1 MLLVLANVPL
11 MIDTPLAPDPPVRL
25 PLIDGADHVYNVP
38 AGTTPLVTSVGVT
51 VNCTPVQVVVLIGV
65 MIPTGL
71 TVTVTVN
78 GAPGPQ
84 ATVLGVMI

>member
-1 MLLVLANVPL
+1 MTGVQTCALPISCVA
-11 MIDTPLAPDPPVRL
+11 PPVN
-25 PLIDGADHVYNVP
+25 PVPVGADQLYNVP
-38 AGTTPLVTSVGVT
+38 AGTTPFVTSVGVT

>member
-1 MLLVLANVPL
+1 MFVVLARVPIMSDL
-11 MIDTPLAPDPPVRL
+11 GDTCVAPPVK
-25 PLIDGADHVYNVP
+25 PVPVGADHVYNVP
-38 AGTTPLVTSVGVT
+38 AGTTPFVTSVGVT
-51 VNCTPVQVVVLIGV
+51 VNCTPVQVDVLIGV